1 MINSFFR
8 MISLGT
14 SAGRSNIKFDE
25 WSSRINLR
33 LEYLGVKNCD
43 CRSRNS
49 LYSSTNNQN
58 TNKTIHWWLQFFDI
72 HLKMLRSAQYQG
84 IVTSMLIL
92 YAESLSLVTWYDLIV
107 DFRRKRKCIRWCDVF
122 RTETERL
129 MILFTGE
136 SKIFIKTDDKR
147 ILTET

>member
-1 MINSFFR
+1 M
-8 MISLGT
+8 
-14 SAGRSNIKFDE
+14 
-25 WSSRINLR
+25 
-33 LEYLGVKNCD
+33 V
-43 CRSRNS
+43 
-49 LYSSTNNQN
+49 
-58 TNKTIHWWLQFFDI
+58 TIFDI

-107 DFRRKRKCIRWCDVF
+107 DFRRKRKCIPWCDVF

-136 SKIFIKTDDKR
+136 SKILINIDEMR
-147 ILTET
+147 IFTESLWMWIFDWKALLVFVDSTCPDHQFLSPITSECVPCNQEEIHGLVKK